1 MGNKASKK
9 AQTNEPRR
17 AIVTNIN
24 MSDDMQQDATDRRV
38 AMEAIDVA
46 IRAIDVA
53 MEAIDVAIRAIDV
66 AKEKHNKDEDIA
78 LYIKKEFDK
87 KFLLLKLSVRLSQQK
102 SVMQEIRTHMA
113 IGSSPK
119 ISK

>member
-53 MEAIDVAIRAIDV
+53 
-66 AKEKHNKDEDIA
+66 KEKHNKDEDIA

-87 KFLLLKLSVRLSQQK
+87 KFLLLKLSVRLFQQK